1 MEEPSLFRKSSMDR
15 IQSPEQ
21 LNDYLHVTTPSVWVL
36 LAAVIVLVAGALI
49 WGCFTSID
57 RFADGTAQVLDG
69 VMTVRF
75 ADPGLAKNVEEGMP
89 ITVGDSTATV
99 RSVGQDEEGTVFA
112 LADTSLTDGTYQ
124 ARVNY
129 KQTQII
135 KLLFN

>member
-1 MEEPSLFRKSSMDR
+1 MSAFPYEDEKKSCVR
-15 IQSPEQ
+15 LRAEFTPEMQ
-21 LNDYLHVTTPSVWVL
+21 NS
-36 LAAVIVLVAGALI
+36 AAKAAAA
-49 WGCFTSID
+49 
-57 RFADGTAQVLDG
+57 RA
-69 VMTVRF
+69 
-75 ADPGLAKNVEEGMP
+75 
-89 ITVGDSTATV
+89 ITTATV